1 MNTKKTEDQNLL
13 FWNYNSLLMSKFKK
27 MKKLLNRPLPPCIK
41 EKVMKVI
48 KEINNRENNDDKIQ
62 IKEE

>member
-1 MNTKKTEDQNLL
+1 LNTKKTEDQNLL

>member
-1 MNTKKTEDQNLL
+1 
-13 FWNYNSLLMSKFKK
+13 MSKFKK

-48 KEINNRENNDDKIQ
+48 KEIKSHENNDGKIQ
-62 IKEE
+62 IKED

>member
-1 MNTKKTEDQNLL
+1 
-13 FWNYNSLLMSKFKK
+13 MSKFKK

-41 EKVMKVI
+41 EKVMKAI
-48 KEINNRENNDDKIQ
+48 KELNSVENTDGKIQ

>member
-1 MNTKKTEDQNLL
+1 
-13 FWNYNSLLMSKFKK
+13 MSKFKK

-41 EKVMKVI
+41 EKVMRLI
-48 KEINNRENNDDKIQ
+48 KELNNRENTDGNIQ

>member
-1 MNTKKTEDQNLL
+1 
-13 FWNYNSLLMSKFKK
+13 MSKFKK